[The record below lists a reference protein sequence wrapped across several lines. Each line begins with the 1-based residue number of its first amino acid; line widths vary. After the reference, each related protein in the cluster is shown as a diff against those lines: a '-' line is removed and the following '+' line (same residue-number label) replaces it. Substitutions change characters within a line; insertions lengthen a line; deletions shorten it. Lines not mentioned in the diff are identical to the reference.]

1 MYLFGYQ
8 SETGMTHFTLNDTKS
23 RGKCISRFSLVGAGG
38 GGGGGG
44 GGGEGRGER
53 QAICI
58 RLANHKALH
67 MLSNNCV

>member
-8 SETGMTHFTLNDTKS
+8 IETGMTHFTLNDTKS

-38 GGGGGG
+38 G
-44 GGGEGRGER
+44 EGGER

-58 RLANHKALH
+58 RLANHKALY

>member
-38 GGGGGG
+38 GG
-44 GGGEGRGER
+44 RGEASDMY
-53 QAICI
+53 QA
-58 RLANHKALH
+58 
-67 MLSNNCV
+67 SES